1 MKNTKIWVRVVAI
14 VCALLLIGSV
24 ILSAIS

>member
-14 VCALLLIGSV
+14 VCARLLIGSV